1 MYLTVPEYDKRS
13 FGNID
18 VVKNI
23 FLTND
28 DGKPDVARA
37 AQYPTFNE
45 WMESNREET
54 KELFHDLDPNRIT
67 AETLAK
73 VDAIAETIY
82 QKLQRGVKYY
92 NAVPL
97 YMDVRSGDIGKT
109 LEAYETKGGKVYNR
123 AYGGYMRVSELRKE
137 KFQLTTKPAAVHIA
151 LPVEALKTGRYTA
164 ADVVFA
170 ATQAI
175 ILYKN
180 RLAFDTFVAAY
191 DTGQTGFVTNA
202 NSVALTDTVL
212 KSAVDTLAD
221 YAEVGSINVIGRY
234 SVLTPIM
241 DFTGYADAALEEVRK
256 MGWLGRYRGAGI
268 LPLKYV
274 VDEVY
279 GGVPFDTSSVFVVSQ
294 DKSYAR
300 YVEAK
305 PIERQSWIEPKDKTI
320 HWTFDFED
328 GCAIWKLK
336 YAHRIYNTV

>member
-1 MYLTVPEYDKRS
+1 MHLTTPDYDKKL
-13 FGNID
+13 ID
-18 VVKNI
+18 FDAVKNI
-23 FLTND
+23 FLVD
-28 DGKPDVARA
+28 DAGQPDKARA
-37 AQYPTFNE
+37 AAYPT
-45 WMESNREET
+45 MEAWKESVTQET
-54 KELFHDLDPNRIT
+54 METFADIDPNRKT
-67 AETLAK
+67 AEQLAK

-82 QKLQRGVKYY
+82 ENLKRGVKMY
-92 NAVPL
+92 NAVPA
-97 YMDVRSGDIGKT
+97 YMDVRKGSIGKT

-123 AYGGYMRVSELRKE
+123 AYGGYMRISELRKE
-137 KFQLTTKPAAVHIA
+137 KFTLVTKPAAVHIS
-151 LPVEALKTGRYTA
+151 LPVEALKTGRYSA

-175 ILYKN
+175 LLYKN

-212 KSAVDTLAD
+212 KSAIDTLAD
-221 YAEVGSINVIGRY
+221 YDVNTMTVLGRY
-234 SVLTPIM
+234 SVLTPIS
-241 DFTGYADAALEEVRK
+241 DFTGYADVALEEIRK
-256 MGWLGRYRGAGI
+256 KGFLGRWRGADI
-268 LPLKYV
+268 LRLKYV

-279 GGVPFDTSSVFVVSQ
+279 GGVPFDTSSVFVVSNE
-294 DKSYAR
+294 KSYAR

-328 GCAIWKLK
+328 GAAIWKLK